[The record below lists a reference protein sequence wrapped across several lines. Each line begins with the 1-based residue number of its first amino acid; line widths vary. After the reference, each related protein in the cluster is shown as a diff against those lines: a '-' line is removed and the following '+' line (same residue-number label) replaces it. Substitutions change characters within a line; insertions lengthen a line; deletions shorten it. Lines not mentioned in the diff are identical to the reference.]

1 MDDKLLEPFQVA
13 KEIENCINALETRC
27 GELDGVGE
35 EKVNAEVNYDKE
47 MAIAL
52 EGLASENVPVTIRK
66 EKAKGILAKEGH
78 TLRLKMAEIRYKAL
92 HTKID
97 AAKSALN
104 GWQSYNRHLSVG
116 A

>member
-1 MDDKLLEPFQVA
+1 MDNKLLEPFQVA

-27 GELDGVGE
+27 GELDKVGE
-35 EKVNAEVNYDKE
+35 KKVKAEIEYDKE

-52 EGLASENVPVTIRK
+52 QGLASENVPVTIRK
-66 EKAKGILAKEGH
+66 EKAKGILAENDT
-78 TLRLKMAEIRYKAL
+78 TLNLKMAEIRYKAL